1 MHELSNLALH
11 LIKLWRGKLDCI
23 EPDDRNAWRWMVL
36 TGELWKRHGQCVADS
51 KPFLP
56 GSFDRP
62 PRNPAEKINSGYKAW
77 ELIQYIYELGPGL
90 LLGILPKDFWENYC
104 KLVAAIR
111 LLSQRRITLK
121 DLERSYVL
129 VVEFIEE
136 FERLYYQRIPER
148 LHFLPQIIHNL
159 QHMPH
164 EVCRL
169 GLGGYYSQ
177 WTMERTIGN
186 LTEEI
191 KQHSDPYRNLS
202 MRALRR
208 AQVNA
213 LKAIY
218 PAIEETVDR
227 EKLAA
232 TAIPLPESYALLRK
246 RDRKAYVVKGA
257 QAAAIQEFK
266 EHEGAQRPSN
276 PKAPLKIQRY
286 ARLAL
291 PNGQVACS
299 RWAEKGF
306 RRSDVRQA
314 CNVKLESGGEVF
326 FAEVAYYFQ
335 TKVNGV
341 VRTMAMLS
349 LFGQPDIALLRRS
362 AFTLWSC
369 ERPTGEMMVLDYHL
383 IKSVIAMVPFSEAIQ
398 GADFAGRVF
407 VVEKIGLDVA
417 PMANALDFEELTKDG
432 EEVDE
437 EEEEEQ
443 V

>member
-11 LIKLWRGKLDCI
+11 LLKLWRGKIDCI
-23 EPDDRNAWRWMVL
+23 APDSRNAWHWMVL

-77 ELIQYIYELGPGL
+77 ELIQYVYELGPGL

-111 LLSQRRITLK
+111 LLSQRQIKLK
-121 DLERSYVL
+121 ELERAYHL
-129 VVEFIEE
+129 VVEFISE

-191 KQHSDPYRNLS
+191 KQHSDPFCNLS

-218 PAIEETVDR
+218 PAIEEAVDK

-232 TAIPLPESYALLRK
+232 TAIPLPTGYTLLRK
-246 RDRKAYVVKGA
+246 RDRKAREIFGA
-257 QAAAIQEFK
+257 HAAAVQEFK
-266 EHEGAQRPSN
+266 DNEGAQRPTN

-286 ARLAL
+286 GRLGL
-291 PNGQVACS
+291 PNGQVARS
-299 RWAEKGF
+299 RWVEKGA
-306 RRSDVRQA
+306 RRADLRQA
-314 CNVKLESGGEVF
+314 CNVKLEFDGEVF
-326 FAEVAYYFQ
+326 FAEVSYYFQ
-335 TKVNGV
+335 TKVNGI

-349 LFGQPDIALLRRS
+349 LYGQPDIALLKRS
-362 AFTLWSC
+362 SYTLWSC
-369 ERPTGEMMVLDYHL
+369 QRPTGEMMVLDHHL
-383 IKSVIAMVPFSEAIQ
+383 IKSVVAMVPFTESIQ
-398 GADFAGRVF
+398 GADFADQVF

-417 PMANALDFEELTKDG
+417 PMAHNLDFQELTQDG

-437 EEEEEQ
+437 EQTEGE
-443 V
+443 